1 MSQACESSGGRH
13 TVLPLC
19 SVCGSLCL
27 QLKVAASE
35 PPLTMSHLLTG
46 APEQGRMSLGEG
58 EMLTRAAG
66 RGEG

>member
-1 MSQACESSGGRH
+1 M
-13 TVLPLC
+13 LPLC

-46 APEQGRMSLGEG
+46 APEQGKMSLGEG